1 MSEFPEGA
9 ALVVGASGGVGR
21 AIALTLAGRGS
32 DVALTYHGHR
42 ESAEE
47 TAAVIR
53 ALGRKASVHH
63 VSLRELEAVRSLV
76 DAVVATHGRLHTVVH
91 AAGSSIDQPYFSQ
104 VDPAVWKDVIDA
116 DVNGFFHVAHTALPH
131 LKAGGGGS
139 FVFVSSAGLKRFP
152 TGDVLSVAPKAAVEA
167 LLQAIGR
174 EEGRFGVR
182 ANSVLLG
189 IIDAGMFHRLVS
201 KGELDEDYLAA
212 ARRNIALRRFGSAE
226 EVAEAVCFLASSR
239 ASYITGQQLL
249 VDGGYTI

>member
-21 AIALTLAGRGS
+21 AIALALAGRGS
-32 DVALTYHGHR
+32 DVALTYHANRAG
-42 ESAEE
+42 AEE
-47 TAAVIR
+47 AAMAIR
-53 ALGRKASVHH
+53 ALGRGASVHH
-63 VSLRELEAVRSLV
+63 VDLRELEAVRALM
-76 DAVVATHGRLHTVVH
+76 DAVVATHARLHTVVH
-91 AAGSSIDQPYFSQ
+91 AAGSSIDQPYFNQ
-104 VDPAVWKDVIDA
+104 VDPAAWRAVIDA
-116 DVNGFFHVAHTALPH
+116 DVNGSFHVAHTALPH

-152 TGDVLSVAPKAAVEA
+152 PGDVLSVAPKAAVEA
-167 LLQAIGR
+167 LFKAIAR

-189 IIDAGMFHRLVS
+189 IIDAGMFHRLVA

-226 EVAEAVCFLASSR
+226 EVADAVCFLASSR
-239 ASYITGQQLL
+239 ASYITGQELL
-249 VDGGYTI
+249 LDGGYTI